1 MVVKE
6 IPSFNRPLWEEL
18 EAQALVLLPD
28 REEMDSTSSTGQL
41 GYPTR
46 PRVAVGMKTRS
57 KLAASG
63 IS

>member
-6 IPSFNRPLWEEL
+6 IPSFNGLLWEEL

-28 REEMDSTSSTGQL
+28 REEIDSTSSTGQL

-46 PRVAVGMKTRS
+46 LRVAVGMESRPKS
-57 KLAASG
+57 AASG
-63 IS
+63 RS